1 MPLDLTIVF
10 IHGNSLE
17 RLAAS
22 NSYYLPL
29 LGRPFVVVVVL
40 SLPLVVCIDSRPFW
54 VLPCAWAFAALILAA
69 SLRFMFHTLTLT
81 QVADNPLGSGNL
93 GSSIS

>member
-1 MPLDLTIVF
+1 MTERDTPFRGGLATLIFPMPLDLIIVF

-17 RLAAS
+17 RLAAGKS
-22 NSYYLPL
+22 CYLPL
-29 LGRPFVVVVVL
+29 LGRLFVTL
-40 SLPLVVCIDSRPFW
+40 SLPLVVCIDSRP
-54 VLPCAWAFAALILAA
+54 LAW
-69 SLRFMFHTLTLT
+69 T